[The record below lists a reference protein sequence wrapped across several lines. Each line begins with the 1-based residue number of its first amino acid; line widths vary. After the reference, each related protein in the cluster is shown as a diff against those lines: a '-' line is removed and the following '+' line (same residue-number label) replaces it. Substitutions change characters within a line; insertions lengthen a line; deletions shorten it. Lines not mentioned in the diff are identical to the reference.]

1 MNPNI
6 ETKRFAYYADCSIPR
21 VETARAWCRAVEAIS
36 ENHDDLSEPLCEAML
51 AWIYETRVAE
61 RLAEGSMALKALRQL
76 GATAPSSPAERAA
89 VLDCRTLVA
98 SE

>member
-36 ENHDDLSEPLCEAML
+36 ENHDDLSEPL
-51 AWIYETRVAE
+51 
-61 RLAEGSMALKALRQL
+61 AEGSTALKALRQL

-89 VLDCRTLVA
+89 VLDCRALVT